1 MRTIM
6 SECVGD
12 AEGVETGEL
21 EGKEMEGKKNRC
33 KNRNRQIEGGRA
45 AETGREGWVV
55 GCLLWTDSGSPGRA
69 GFEKMKEVKH

>member
-33 KNRNRQIEGGRA
+33 RNRNRQIEGGRA
-45 AETGREGWVV
+45 AETGREGGWLGVFY
-55 GCLLWTDSGSPGRA
+55 GQIQALLAERGLKR
-69 GFEKMKEVKH
+69 